1 MSYTMNDQVPAE
13 RPLKAYAFDP
23 SQGKNFGNFMT
34 ISVKNEAAADEPT
47 RLLAGP
53 IGKYLAVVDYD
64 ATNNVYYKPVDLDDP
79 GVMMRG
85 GLDPSESD
93 PRFHQQMVY
102 AVASETIRRFEF
114 ALGRKARWGF
124 RGGKK
129 DDPHYGKLRL
139 FPHAMQEANAYYDRE
154 LRGIVFGYFSASHD
168 DPGTNLPGQTVFTCL
183 SHDIIAHETTHALID
198 GQREFFYEPTG
209 PDTAAFHEGFADICA
224 LFQHFSY
231 KDALVEMIQRTGG
244 LMFRER
250 VGPTVTPEGG
260 RAVIQEELSIA
271 NPLVALAQQFGEAM
285 GRRAA
290 LRQALGT
297 PPNSDALQKLFEPH
311 DRGAILVAAVFD
323 AFFSVYVRRTHD
335 LMNIAQVAGS
345 SASPGHMSFELANRL
360 AAEAAKTA
368 QHFSNICIRALDYCP
383 PVDIM
388 FGDFLRAMITAD
400 YHLVPTDKYGYRAAL
415 IDAFRSRGIYPQGVA
430 SFAEEAL
437 LWCPPEVA
445 KGMESPVCKGLQFN
459 IPKPTTPH
467 QNVANAVILSKF
479 GRANAEALGLNPD
492 PKRKIAAHSFHAVH
506 RVAPDGQLK
515 IEILAEL
522 MQQMDVDLDPSDSD
536 AGWFTFRGGTT
547 LVLTE
552 EGKVRYA
559 IQKNIGEDNEE
570 NQRLAAQRTYYQDVG
585 SSLAMTTYGYGEIQK
600 YLPRRG
606 KKTPMNFAMIHR
618 GY

>member
-1 MSYTMNDQVPAE
+1 MSYSMNDQVPAE

-23 SQGKNFGNFMT
+23 SQGKNFGNHMT
-34 ISVKNEAAADEPT
+34 LVVKNEAADDPPQ
-47 RLLAGP
+47 RLLPGP
-53 IGKYLAVVDYD
+53 IGKYLAVIDYD
-64 ATNNVYYKPVDLDDP
+64 ATNNVYYQPVDLNDP
-79 GVMMRG
+79 LVMMRG

-114 ALGRKARWGF
+114 ALGRKARWEF

-129 DDPHYGKLRL
+129 DDPLRGKLRML
-139 FPHAMQEANAYYDRE
+139 PHAMQEANAYYNRD
-154 LRGIVFGYFSASHD
+154 LRAIVFGYFSASQD

-198 GQREFFYEPTG
+198 GQREFFYEPTS
-209 PDTAAFHEGFADICA
+209 PDTSAFHEGFADICA

-244 LMFRER
+244 LIYRER
-250 VGPTVTPEGG
+250 VAPNVAPDG
-260 RAVIQEELSIA
+260 RPVIQEELSTA

-323 AFFSVYVRRTHD
+323 AFFSVYLRRTRD
-335 LMNIAQVAGS
+335 LMTIAQSAG
-345 SASPGHMSFELANRL
+345 AVTAPGHLNSELANRL
-360 AAEAAKTA
+360 AGEAAKTA

-383 PVDIM
+383 PIDIM

-415 IDAFRSRGIYPQGVA
+415 IEAFRSRGIYPEDVA

-437 LWCPPEVA
+437 LWCPPEVM
-445 KGMESPVCKGLQFN
+445 KKDVESPLVCHGLKFN
-459 IPKPTTPH
+459 IPKPTTSS
-467 QNVANAVILSKF
+467 QQAANARTLNRF
-479 GRANAEALGLNPD
+479 GKANALALGLNE
-492 PKRKIAAHSFHAVH
+492 KQKIQAHSFHAVH

-515 IEILAEL
+515 VEILAEL
-522 MQQMDVDLDPSDSD
+522 MQQMDVDLEPDNPD
-536 AGWFTFRGGTT
+536 AGWFTFRGGAT

-552 EGKVRYA
+552 DGEVRYA
-559 IQKNIGEDNEE
+559 IQKNLGEDNAD
-570 NQRLAAQRTYYQDVG
+570 NKRLARQRAYYQDVA
-585 SSLAMTTYGYGEIQK
+585 SSFAMTTYGYDLIK
-600 YLPRRG
+600 NYLPRRG
-606 KKTPMNFAMIHR
+606 KKTPMNFALIHR